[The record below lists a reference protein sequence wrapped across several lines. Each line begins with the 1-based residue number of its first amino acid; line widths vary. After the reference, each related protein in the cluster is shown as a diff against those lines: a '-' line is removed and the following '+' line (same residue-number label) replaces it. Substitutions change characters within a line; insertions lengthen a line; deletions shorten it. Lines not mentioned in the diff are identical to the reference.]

1 MPTAFPQEHAD
12 YIVVK
17 VEGPRLANDVLLLPK
32 ELIVK
37 VANCTFLHSVPPS
50 MSPLRNKQ
58 IVCVKVEGYFKCG
71 HYRY

>member
-17 VEGPRLANDVLLLPK
+17 VEGPRLANDVHLLPK
-32 ELIVK
+32 ELNVK
-37 VANCTFLHSVPPS
+37 VANCTFLHLVRRS

-58 IVCVKVEGYFKCG
+58 IVCVKVERYFKYG